1 ETILLAA
8 QAEAG
13 WGAWARVDSLLT
25 GRDWLDRVSGGYG
38 WNLLGRSRLELELWG
53 PGSEALGRYLA
64 VAQDA
69 GERERGMAEMRRA
82 SALRQAGDAA
92 GAAAAYDR
100 AAPLLPQLGDWIA
113 VFAADALA
121 MAGDTAGVR
130 QRLERTDSALARDW
144 GWRIRYRAHLKAND
158 VPGAQRIAEAAAHAL
173 DQASARAGAC
183 TLAGQACHKRGDT
196 EGARDA
202 YVRAIEAG
210 RGASA
215 AVDAARA
222 LGGLRNATPQDM
234 LRVGWVYLRHGNLD
248 RGIAGLRA
256 YLASG
261 SGTAVQRAEIRL
273 EIGNA
278 LFRAGRYR
286 DAERWML
293 DLVADAPNA
302 RIGAE
307 AMRVAG
313 RAQYRQGRT

>member
-173 DQASARAGAC
+173 DQASARAEAW
-183 TLAGQACHKRGDT
+183 TLAGQARLQRGDT
-196 EGARDA
+196 ARTCA
-202 YVRAIEAG
+202 RSRPRRGHRPPWTRRARSAG
-210 RGASA
+210 CGTRRRRTCCASA
-215 AVDAARA
+215 GSTSATATSTAASPGCAPTSRPGAARRSSA
-222 LGGLRNATPQDM
+222 PR
-234 LRVGWVYLRHGNLD
+234 
-248 RGIAGLRA
+248 
-256 YLASG
+256 SG
-261 SGTAVQRAEIRL
+261 SRSATRCS
-273 EIGNA
+273 
-278 LFRAGRYR
+278 
-286 DAERWML
+286 
-293 DLVADAPNA
+293 
-302 RIGAE
+302 
-307 AMRVAG
+307 
-313 RAQYRQGRT
+313 